1 LIVSSTRNLA
11 GLLSRGS
18 GDAVARIIG
27 LVLYWA
33 AILIAVAAGVG
44 AIVVALVGD
53 GDRFLIAGL
62 LCTFGA
68 IVWLIGFACRR
79 ALSGSERLAKLP

>member
-1 LIVSSTRNLA
+1 
-11 GLLSRGS
+11 
-18 GDAVARIIG
+18 VARIIG

-44 AIVVALVGD
+44 AIVVALGGD
-53 GDRFLIAGL
+53 GDGNRFLIAGL

-68 IVWLIGFACRR
+68 IVWLIGFACRK
-79 ALSGSERLAKLP
+79 ALSGPNGLQSYPSD

>member
-1 LIVSSTRNLA
+1 
-11 GLLSRGS
+11 
-18 GDAVARIIG
+18 VARIIG

-44 AIVVALVGD
+44 AIVVALGGD
-53 GDRFLIAGL
+53 GNRFLIAGS

-68 IVWLIGFACRR
+68 IVWLIGFACRK
-79 ALSGSERLAKLP
+79 ALSGPNGLQSYPSD